1 MRGEPEAAGMGNALP
16 VAEHEVRTEIKFLE
30 GSHQCWDLPEREEAR
45 EIRERTFDGCGD
57 HALDFAACGIH
68 QGDSGVSSRATVIV
82 GNINARN
89 FSNGVG

>member
-30 GSHQCWDLPEREEAR
+30 GSHQCRDLPEREEAR

-57 HALDFAACGIH
+57 HGSTSPLAASI
-68 QGDSGVSSRATVIV
+68 REIA
-82 GNINARN
+82 A
-89 FSNGVG
+89 